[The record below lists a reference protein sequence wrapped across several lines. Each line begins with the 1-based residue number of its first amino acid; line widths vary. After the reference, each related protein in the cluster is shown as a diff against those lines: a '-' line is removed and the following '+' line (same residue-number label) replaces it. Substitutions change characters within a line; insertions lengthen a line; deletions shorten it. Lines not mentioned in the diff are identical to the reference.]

1 MFFKKATKNYK
12 IFTFDLTLTKEMSN
26 QFFVDFLENMN
37 IKEDSLNISY
47 GLTELLSSF
56 CSNTDNSASW
66 EKLDCAGS
74 CVKYVE

>member
-1 MFFKKATKNYK
+1 MTL
-12 IFTFDLTLTKEMSN
+12 FDNWIDKE
-26 QFFVDFLENMN
+26 E
-37 IKEDSLNISY
+37 SLNISY